1 MIMKKTTNRMKK
13 SARATKQKTVYVPV
27 SSNVYF
33 DGHSYRVRVSF
44 NGTRISQNFSSKRK
58 AITFR
63 NTVQS
68 A

>member
-1 MIMKKTTNRMKK
+1 MKKTTNRMKK

>member
-1 MIMKKTTNRMKK
+1 MKKTTNRMKK
-13 SARATKQKTVYVPV
+13 SARATKQKTVYVPI
-27 SSNVYF
+27 SSNIYF

-58 AITFR
+58 ATTFR
-63 NTVQS
+63 NTIQS

>member
-1 MIMKKTTNRMKK
+1 MRKTNSRMKK
-13 SARATKQKTVYVPV
+13 SVRATKKQKTVYVPI
-27 SSNVYF
+27 SSNIYF

-58 AITFR
+58 ATTFR

>member
-1 MIMKKTTNRMKK
+1 MKKTANRMKK
-13 SARATKQKTVYVPV
+13 SARNTKKQKTVYVPI
-27 SSNVYF
+27 SSNIYF

-58 AITFR
+58 ATSFR
-63 NTVQS
+63 NTIQS